1 MKVKLAVIVTTV
13 RSVTVCMKAIYHH
26 LPLKPWLQMSQY
38 AVISLS
44 VSLVLILFWTIS
56 FNGDISQSRALK
68 KLKF

>member
-1 MKVKLAVIVTTV
+1 MQTAM
-13 RSVTVCMKAIYHH
+13 RSSPH

-56 FNGDISQSRALK
+56 FNGDIPENRALK
-68 KLKF
+68 KVKFLFLI